1 MLHDND
7 IIYSI
12 FILKGFV
19 YYVMLFVD
27 AFDIIIRARIGR
39 VEKVLQILLEK
50 VKTTYFLEI
59 KKYKLFRFMGQNIKS
74 FKHFKLY
81 E

>member
-19 YYVMLFVD
+19 YYFMLFVD
-27 AFDIIIRARIGR
+27 AFDVIIRARIGI
-39 VEKVLQILLEK
+39 VEKVL
-50 VKTTYFLEI
+50 
-59 KKYKLFRFMGQNIKS
+59 
-74 FKHFKLY
+74 
-81 E
+81 